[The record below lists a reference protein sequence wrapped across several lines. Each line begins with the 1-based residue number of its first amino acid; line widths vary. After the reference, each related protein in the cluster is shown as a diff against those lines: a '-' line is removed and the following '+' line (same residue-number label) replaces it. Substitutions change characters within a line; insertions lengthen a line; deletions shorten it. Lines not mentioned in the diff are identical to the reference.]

1 LGFEQ
6 VKPHAQLLPLQQSTI
21 NNQQSS
27 LGNHHSAI
35 INPMEKMQSGGLRT
49 PAGLVPP
56 SGLLRVL
63 VGPQSGGL
71 RTPAEKCRPPG

>member
-35 INPMEKMQSGGLRT
+35 ITRQSSLGNHHSAIINPMEKMQSGGLRT
-49 PAGLVPP
+49 
-56 SGLLRVL
+56 
-63 VGPQSGGL
+63 Q
-71 RTPAEKCRPPG
+71 AEKCRPPG

>member
-35 INPMEKMQSGGLRT
+35 INPMEKMK
-49 PAGLVPP
+49 
-56 SGLLRVL
+56 
-63 VGPQSGGL
+63 SGGL